1 MDRVHDRIDR
11 VTMQLSRPFE
21 GLFKALAE
29 ICMASF
35 LGFCATAALACKLLP
50 QTYVIVH
57 RGGIS
62 GNTRSWKK
70 TGEGEILFRFSVFL
84 FFFRSQRWKKNE
96 FYEPGYGY
104 LHFLLEQPFL
114 FFPFLG
120 EEARRPK
127 AGRSNLRPDS
137 H

>member
-1 MDRVHDRIDR
+1 MHGFVPRLLRDSGARVQI
-11 VTMQLSRPFE
+11 V
-21 GLFKALAE
+21 
-29 ICMASF
+29 
-35 LGFCATAALACKLLP
+35 AANLR
-50 QTYVIVH
+50 H
-57 RGGIS
+57 RTPRRHIREYTFVEKNRRGRNPVSIFGIS
-62 GNTRSWKK
+62 
-70 TGEGEILFRFSVFL
+70 F